1 MLRGYIAAQTL
12 ETDFLRSILVPRLA
26 VPMVAGIAVGIVA
39 CKSSPP
45 RTSLQRAADAET
57 ADRVR
62 AAPFADPNIYAR
74 HIDIAV
80 DRGVVH
86 FGGYVWEDEDFQRA
100 RRDAVAVSEV
110 RSVLTEM
117 ELMRGG
123 IGDSG
128 R

>member
-1 MLRGYIAAQTL
+1 LP
-12 ETDFLRSILVPRLA
+12 SNRLFREWQPI
-26 VPMVAGIAVGIVA
+26 VVAGTAIAIVA
-39 CKSSPP
+39 CTSAPP
-45 RTSLQRAADAET
+45 RSNLERTADVET
-57 ADRVR
+57 ADRVQ
-62 AAPFADPNIYAR
+62 AALFADPNLYAR

-86 FGGYVWEDEDFQRA
+86 LGGYVWENGDFQRA
-100 RRDAVAVSEV
+100 RNDVAGLRGV

-123 IGDSG
+123 IGGSG

>member
-1 MLRGYIAAQTL
+1 V
-12 ETDFLRSILVPRLA
+12 LRSVLVRGSA
-26 VPMVAGIAVGIVA
+26 ATVVAGIAIAIVA
-39 CKSSPP
+39 CKSAPP
-45 RTSLQRAADAET
+45 RTSLERAADAET

-62 AAPFADPNIYAR
+62 AALIADPSIYAR

-86 FGGYVWEDEDFQRA
+86 LGGYVWEDEDFQRA
-100 RRDAVAVSEV
+100 RSDAASVPGV
-110 RSVLTEM
+110 RSVLTEL

-123 IGDSG
+123 IGGSG

>member
-1 MLRGYIAAQTL
+1 LP
-12 ETDFLRSILVPRLA
+12 SNRLFREWQPI
-26 VPMVAGIAVGIVA
+26 VVAGTAIAIVA
-39 CKSSPP
+39 CTSAPP
-45 RTSLQRAADAET
+45 RSNLERTADDET
-57 ADRVR
+57 ADRVQ
-62 AAPFADPNIYAR
+62 AALFADPNLYAR

-86 FGGYVWEDEDFQRA
+86 LGGYVWENGDFQRA
-100 RRDAVAVSEV
+100 RNDVAGLPGV

-123 IGDSG
+123 IGGSG